1 MPKLW
6 KPKHTRIQLDTNQIF
21 DSHKVTRLEE
31 IKEVLIRLDPLISNL
46 EQKAYDL
53 LLIDLYQ
60 P

>member
-1 MPKLW
+1 MPKLSKW
-6 KPKHTRIQLDTNQIF
+6 KLTRIPLDTNNLY

-46 EQKAYDL
+46 EQKAYEL
-53 LLIDLYQ
+53 LLLDLYQ

>member
-1 MPKLW
+1 MPRLS

-46 EQKAYDL
+46 DAKAYEL
-53 LLIDLYQ
+53 LLLDLYQ

>member
-1 MPKLW
+1 MPKLSKW
-6 KPKHTRIQLDTNQIF
+6 KLTRIPLDTDNLY

-46 EQKAYDL
+46 DSKAYEL
-53 LLIDLYQ
+53 LLLDLYQ

>member
-1 MPKLW
+1 MPRFSKWKL
-6 KPKHTRIQLDTNQIF
+6 TRIPLDTNQIF

-46 EQKAYDL
+46 DQKAYEL
-53 LLIDLYQ
+53 LLLDLYQ

>member
-1 MPKLW
+1 MPKLSKW
-6 KPKHTRIQLDTNQIF
+6 KLTRIPLDTDNLY

-46 EQKAYDL
+46 DQKAYEL
-53 LLIDLYQ
+53 LLLDLYQ

>member
-1 MPKLW
+1 MPKLS
-6 KPKHTRIQLDTNQIF
+6 KPKHTRISLDTNQIF

>member
-1 MPKLW
+1 MPKLS
-6 KPKHTRIQLDTNQIF
+6 KPKLTRIQLDTNQIF

>member
-1 MPKLW
+1 MPKLSKW
-6 KPKHTRIQLDTNQIF
+6 KLTRIPLDTDNLY

>member
-1 MPKLW
+1 MPKLS
-6 KPKHTRIQLDTNQIF
+6 KPKLTRIQLDTNQIF

-46 EQKAYDL
+46 DQKAYEL
-53 LLIDLYQ
+53 LLLDLYQ

>member
-1 MPKLW
+1 MPRLSKWKL
-6 KPKHTRIQLDTNQIF
+6 TRIPLDTNQIF

-46 EQKAYDL
+46 DQKAYEL
-53 LLIDLYQ
+53 LLLDLYQ

>member
-1 MPKLW
+1 MPKLSKW
-6 KPKHTRIQLDTNQIF
+6 KLTRIPLDTNQIF

-46 EQKAYDL
+46 DSKAYEL
-53 LLIDLYQ
+53 LLLDLYQ

>member
-1 MPKLW
+1 MPKLS
-6 KPKHTRIQLDTNQIF
+6 KPKLTRIQLDTNQIY

>member
-1 MPKLW
+1 MPKLSKW
-6 KPKHTRIQLDTNQIF
+6 KLTRIPLDTNNLY

-46 EQKAYDL
+46 DSKAYEL
-53 LLIDLYQ
+53 LLLDLYQ

>member
-1 MPKLW
+1 MPKLS
-6 KPKHTRIQLDTNQIF
+6 KPKLTRIQLDTNQIY

-46 EQKAYDL
+46 DQKAYEL
-53 LLIDLYQ
+53 LLLDLYQ

>member
-1 MPKLW
+1 MPKLSKW
-6 KPKHTRIQLDTNQIF
+6 KLTRNPLDTNQIY

-46 EQKAYDL
+46 DQKAYEL

>member
-1 MPKLW
+1 MLKLS
-6 KPKHTRIQLDTNQIF
+6 KPKHTRIPLDTNQIF

-46 EQKAYDL
+46 DQKAYEL
-53 LLIDLYQ
+53 LLLDLYQ